1 MQKIVIIPS
10 KTENIPQP
18 LSEYFEEAGWKV
30 AVMAGCKSI
39 FEAYDTAIKKH
50 DIKSNDTVILCH
62 DDISILTNKSAF
74 NEIIEK
80 SLQENNI
87 GFLGIAGT
95 RILRESCVWWEG
107 LGDYSS
113 GHLAGMV
120 YHGTNYMDM
129 QETYYGPT
137 GEVVVMDGV
146 FLVCKGETL
155 HKINTKKP
163 TYFSGDWDFYDISY
177 TLQAYFKGL
186 KNKVVPIQIF
196 HKSMGD
202 TNNKASWHLNRQ
214 ALIDRLG
221 DKLPVFIKPS

>member
-1 MQKIVIIPS
+1 MQKIAIIPS
-10 KTENIPQP
+10 KTENIPLH
-18 LSEYFEEAGWKV
+18 LSEYFKDAGWKV
-30 AVMAGCKSI
+30 AVMAGCESI
-39 FEAYDTAIKKH
+39 FEAYDSAITKH
-50 DIKSNDTVILCH
+50 NIKSNDTVILCH
-62 DDISILTNKSAF
+62 DDISVLTNKSVF
-74 NEIIEK
+74 NEIIEENLK
-80 SLQENNI
+80 ENNV

-107 LGDYSS
+107 LGDYAT

-120 YHGTNYMDM
+120 YHGTSHTNM

-146 FLVCKGETL
+146 FLVCKGRTL
-155 HKINTKKP
+155 FNINTKKP
-163 TYFSGDWDFYDISY
+163 SYFSGNWDFYDISY
-177 TLQAYFKGL
+177 TLQAHFKGF

-202 TNNKASWHLNRQ
+202 TSNKASWHVNRQ

-221 DKLPVFIKPS
+221 DKLPVFIKNS